1 VANDKR
7 FVVKNGLTAQNIAFV
22 DDIGTANNTITVSM
36 LGSDTLSFSG
46 DSGQLFS
53 ITDSQSGTIYA
64 VNDISGVPSIEV
76 DDDGTIRFAE
86 TFGNILIGTATD
98 NATDKV
104 QVNGDVLATN
114 FKGALQGNANTAS
127 ALETAVNI
135 TLSGAVTGTTSFD
148 GSSNVTIT
156 TTATADP
163 TLTIDGD
170 ASGSAT
176 FTNLGNAT
184 LTLTI
189 ADDSHNHIISNIDGL
204 QTALNAKLDSSSYT
218 AADVLSKLLTVDGA
232 TSNLDADLLD
242 GQEGSYYLDYN
253 NFTNTPTDT
262 DTTYDLSI
270 PATGVIRLSDS
281 ANSNDDIT
289 VVGSGAT
296 SVSSNTTHI
305 IISSTDNNTTYSAGN
320 GLTLTSTTFSVD
332 VSGDSSLI
340 ANTSGLFIDD
350 STLSIATSQL
360 TGDVALGTQTSGNYV
375 ATISGTANEI
385 EVSGS
390 GSETASV
397 TIGLPNDVTIGNN
410 LIVSGNLTVSGTTT
424 TVNTETIKL
433 ADNIITLNSNEAG
446 TPSQN
451 AGIEVERG
459 TSTNVILQWNETSD
473 HWEIASGGTTGR
485 ILTTGDEGAGN
496 GLDADTLDGQQGT
509 YYLDYS
515 NFTNTPTIPTVND
528 GTITISAG
536 SGLTT
541 GGAFT
546 TNQSANE
553 TITINHADTSTQASL
568 TALTGANVVSDI
580 DLDGFGHVT
589 SLATRAMTL
598 ADLGYTG
605 STNADN
611 YGDWGLYTDGT
622 FRNNVTSGENVN
634 FLGGNSITVSYS
646 ATNNITIN
654 HADTSTQASVN
665 NSGTTVIQDVT
676 LDGFGHV
683 TGLASTT
690 IPTYTNSDV
699 DSHLNT
705 GTATTDQVLSW
716 NGSDYD
722 WVDGSQPP
730 AYTKSTFTAT
740 ASQTTFSVTYTVGY
754 ADVFL
759 NGVKLSSLDYTATN
773 GTSVVLATGA
783 TAGDSVEI
791 LAWNTSVG
799 AYTDNNV
806 DTHLNTGTAT
816 TNQILSWTGS
826 DYDWVNQP
834 SSYAN
839 ADVDSHLNTGTA
851 TTNQILSWTGSD
863 YDWINQSSS
872 YSNADVDSHL
882 NTGTATTN
890 QILSWTGSD
899 YDWVD
904 QSAGGGGSVTT
915 SDNAPVSPSDG
926 DLWFN
931 TNDASMY
938 VYYNDGTSSQWVAIS
953 GPAGADGADG
963 ADVTTGK
970 AIAMAIVFG

>member
-7 FVVKNGLTAQNIAFV
+7 FVVKNGLTAQNIVFV

-53 ITDSQSGTIYA
+53 ITDSQSGTIFA

-104 QVNGDVLATN
+104 QVDGDVLATN

-320 GLTLTSTTFSVD
+320 GIDLSGTTFSV
-332 VSGDSSLI
+332 
-340 ANTSGLFIDD
+340 A
-350 STLSIATSQL
+350 
-360 TGDVALGTQTSGNYV
+360 
-375 ATISGTANEI
+375 
-385 EVSGS
+385 
-390 GSETASV
+390 
-397 TIGLPNDVTIGNN
+397 
-410 LIVSGNLTVSGTTT
+410 
-424 TVNTETIKL
+424 
-433 ADNIITLNSNEAG
+433 
-446 TPSQN
+446 
-451 AGIEVERG
+451 
-459 TSTNVILQWNETSD
+459 
-473 HWEIASGGTTGR
+473 
-485 ILTTGDEGAGN
+485 
-496 GLDADTLDGQQGT
+496 
-509 YYLDYS
+509 
-515 NFTNTPTIPTVND
+515 
-528 GTITISAG
+528 AG
-536 SGLTT
+536 SGLTQDAT
-541 GGAFT
+541 GL
-546 TNQSANE
+546 S
-553 TITINHADTSTQASL
+553 HSDTSTQASL

-690 IPTYTNSDV
+690 IPTYANSDV

-705 GTATTDQVLSW
+705 GTATANQILSW
-716 NGSDYD
+716 TGSDYD
-722 WVDGSQPP
+722 WIDQSQPP

-759 NGVKLSSLDYTATN
+759 NGVKLSSSDYTATN

-791 LAWNTSVG
+791 LAWNTSAG

-826 DYDWVNQP
+826 DYDWIDQSSS
-834 SSYAN
+834 SSYSN
-839 ADVDSHLNTGTA
+839 TDVDSHLNTGTA
-851 TTNQILSWTGSD
+851 TTNQ
-863 YDWINQSSS
+863 
-872 YSNADVDSHL
+872 V
-882 NTGTATTN
+882 
-890 QILSWTGSD
+890 LSWTGSD
-899 YDWVD
+899 YDWVN
-904 QSAGGGGSVTT
+904 QTTGTVTT
-915 SDNAPVSPSDG
+915 SGSPVSGDFARFATGSSIEGRSASETRSDLG
-926 DLWFN
+926 LVIGANVHPYDSNLTGTTSN
-931 TNDASMY
+931 VQTQLDSKAS
-938 VYYNDGTSSQWVAIS
+938 
-953 GPAGADGADG
+953 
-963 ADVTTGK
+963 TGK